1 MTEIK
6 NTKKARD
13 PPDRADI
20 RTLQALDQAAGGSG
34 DVMESGA
41 AGTWAAQDIPPQPG
55 TDDARCEDSA
65 ECDRRRKQE
74 VDEVFFRIS
83 EVQSGPQSQQLDDL
97 ALKVE
102 EGASSARQHER
113 ADAEIRAEIESRL
126 KADGLLDTA
135 GIFVTVSRGRVIIE
149 GSVENHEAK
158 QRAEAISR
166 QAGGIVGHD
175 SNLAVRKAR

>member
-1 MTEIK
+1 MSEIK
-6 NTKKARD
+6 NTKTARD

-34 DVMESGA
+34 DVTQAAA
-41 AGTWAAQDIPPQPG
+41 AGASAQDIPPQPG

-74 VDEVFFRIS
+74 VDAVFFRIS
-83 EVQSGPQSQQLDDL
+83 EVQSGLQSQQLDDL
-97 ALKVE
+97 APAAE
-102 EGASSARQHER
+102 EGASSAWKQER

-175 SNLAVRKAR
+175 SNLAMRKTR